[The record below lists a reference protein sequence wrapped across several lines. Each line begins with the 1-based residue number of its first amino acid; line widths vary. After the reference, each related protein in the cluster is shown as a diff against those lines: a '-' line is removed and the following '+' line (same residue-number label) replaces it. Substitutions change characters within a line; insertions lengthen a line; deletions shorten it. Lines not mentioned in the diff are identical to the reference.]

1 MRMFAE
7 KNDKRRQVIMFV
19 LVALISFTIGAN
31 IRNIIPIATVNGEGI
46 SRTEFLKKLLKSNG
60 EAVLNGMVTEKLI
73 LQEAKRQKVTIDKKD
88 VDARIKQIERDLK
101 RQGQTLQ
108 GALVVQKE
116 TLQELRGEV
125 RLQLLV
131 EKMFKTELTIRDGDI
146 ERYFKDNHIV
156 RGTGAILESQLVSIR
171 EQLYAQKLRQ
181 KFLDWLAVQTKNAKV
196 KIILKT

>member
-1 MRMFAE
+1 MFAE